1 MLADSAPII
10 CFCAKPILPFAAASK
25 RFDSSGRER
34 FGAGKME
41 ESSRTC
47 ATVDEVSAMQRD
59 DLRVIEIPEDAVI
72 VTREG
77 ELGVEAAAGPMDII
91 MRFKFFVIALLIVA
105 GIVSAVPLREIFSS
119 PDTFAS
125 TIATLDEKKANVL
138 GMVTASTAAS
148 VAITAVPDDVGTPI
162 AEKLMDLSSNLMLI
176 LGVLY
181 LEKYLLTIF
190 GFATFG
196 VLIPLALLFLIGAIL
211 LYRRS
216 GASTVLARLAAK
228 LVVLGVV
235 LVATVPAGVA
245 VTDMIDR
252 TYEISYTIEEE
263 PQEETDAEEGA
274 DNPIDFILSLP
285 ETVVDAASSIGEDL
299 LAQVNRLIE
308 GVAVMLVTSCVI
320 PVLVLLFFLWIAN
333 MLLGINVDAPMHAIA
348 NRGRRMV
355 ASRKDVA
362 AVKAGI
368 RQYRAG
374 TDSSAPK
381 E

>member
-1 MLADSAPII
+1 
-10 CFCAKPILPFAAASK
+10 
-25 RFDSSGRER
+25 
-34 FGAGKME
+34 
-41 ESSRTC
+41 
-47 ATVDEVSAMQRD
+47 MQRD
-59 DLRVIEIPEDAVI
+59 DLQVIEIPEDAVI

-77 ELGVEAAAGPMDII
+77 ELGVEAAAGPMDTI

-125 TIATLDEKKANVL
+125 TITTLDEKKANVL

-190 GFATFG
+190 GFAAFG

-211 LYRRS
+211 LYHRS
-216 GASTVLARLAAK
+216 GASAVLARLAAK
-228 LVVLGVV
+228 LVVLGAV

-285 ETVVDAASSIGEDL
+285 ETVADAASSVGEDL

-348 NRGRRMV
+348 NRGRRMTV
-355 ASRKDVA
+355 NRNDIA

-368 RQYRAG
+368 QKHREKKPG
-374 TDSSAPK
+374 SVPK

>member
-1 MLADSAPII
+1 
-10 CFCAKPILPFAAASK
+10 
-25 RFDSSGRER
+25 
-34 FGAGKME
+34 
-41 ESSRTC
+41 
-47 ATVDEVSAMQRD
+47 MQRD

-77 ELGVEAAAGPMDII
+77 ELGVEAAAGPMETI

-105 GIVSAVPLREIFSS
+105 GIVSAVPMREIFSS

-148 VAITAVPDDVGTPI
+148 VAITVGPDDVGTPI

-216 GASTVLARLAAK
+216 GASAVLARLAAK
-228 LVVLGVV
+228 LVVLGAV

-252 TYEISYTIEEE
+252 TYEISYTIEDE

-348 NRGRRMV
+348 NRGRRMMV
-355 ASRKDVA
+355 NRNDIA

-368 RQYRAG
+368 KKHRAG